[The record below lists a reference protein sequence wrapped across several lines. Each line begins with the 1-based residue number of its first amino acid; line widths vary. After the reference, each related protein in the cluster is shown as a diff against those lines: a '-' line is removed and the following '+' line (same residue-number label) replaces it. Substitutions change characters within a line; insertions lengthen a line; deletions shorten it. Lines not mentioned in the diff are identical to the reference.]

1 MLDDNNLRMKKFL
14 LIKRKGQWFSP
25 NSDKPFSGVA
35 SCNGFTYRYTL
46 DGRKVLLSKPRPNP
60 QRVVKNLWLFEN
72 PQRRGF
78 VNGLYYPFV
87 TANGNT
93 DIGAGIDMSKQTA
106 AFRKE
111 AQRGLTPQRM
121 NQELNKRVNEHLR
134 KVDTALRRYTNYPD
148 TVSPQIKEGLADLRY
163 QVGSLGGY
171 PKLLQ
176 SDTKGDLNG
185 IRRESRVMFKNKKGQ
200 MQFDKRRYDA
210 RNSNYFYY
218 RQGGMI
224 SPLMESIM
232 PNTYKESRSEQM
244 KREQTRRAAQ
254 KLQQKVNALKSGTN
268 VKNNIFAS
276 LAKSN
281 SLLR

>member
-1 MLDDNNLRMKKFL
+1 MKRFI
-14 LIKRKGQWFSP
+14 LIKRNGQWFSP

-46 DGRKVLLSKPRPNP
+46 DGRKVLLSKPRPDP
-60 QRVVKNLWLFEN
+60 QRVVKNLWQFEN

-106 AFRKE
+106 AFRRE

-148 TVSPQIKEGLADLRY
+148 TVSLQIKEGLADLRY

-176 SDTKGDLNG
+176 SVAKGDLNG
-185 IRRESRVMFKNKKGQ
+185 IQRESRVMFKNKKVQ

-224 SPLMESIM
+224 SPLMESII
-232 PNTYKESRSEQM
+232 PYVPYKGFTPEQM
-244 KREQTRRAAQ
+244 QKEQTRRAAQ
-254 KLQQKVNALKSGTN
+254 EIQQKAKAIEPYTN
-268 VKNNIFAS
+268 VKNNISAS

>member
-1 MLDDNNLRMKKFL
+1 MRKK
-14 LIKRKGQWFSP
+14 IIVKRKGQFYIG
-25 NSDKPFSGVA
+25 NSSVPFSGVIRLVD
-35 SCNGFTYRYTL
+35 GKVYWYTL
-46 DGRKVLLSKPRPNP
+46 DGRKILLSKPKPDP
-60 QRVVKNLWLFEN
+60 QRIVDNFWQFEN

-176 SDTKGDLNG
+176 SVAKGDLNG
-185 IRRESRVMFKNKKGQ
+185 IQRESRVMFKNKKGQ

-210 RNSNYFYY
+210 RNSNYFYF

-232 PNTYKESRSEQM
+232 PNTYKESRSEPM

-254 KLQQKVNALKSGTN
+254 KLQQKGNALKSGTN
-268 VKNNIFAS
+268 VRNNISAS
-276 LAKSN
+276 LAKPN

>member
-176 SDTKGDLNG
+176 SVAKGDLNG

-232 PNTYKESRSEQM
+232 PNAYKESSSEQM

-254 KLQQKVNALKSGTN
+254 KLQQKGNALKSGTN

-276 LAKSN
+276 LAKQI
-281 SLLR
+281 SLHC

>member
-1 MLDDNNLRMKKFL
+1 MKRFI
-14 LIKRKGQWFSP
+14 LIKRNGQWFSP

-46 DGRKVLLSKPRPNP
+46 DGRKVLLSKPRPDP
-60 QRVVKNLWLFEN
+60 QRVVKNLWQFEN

-106 AFRKE
+106 AFRRE

-176 SDTKGDLNG
+176 SVAKGDLNG
-185 IRRESRVMFKNKKGQ
+185 IQRESRVMFKNKKGQ

-210 RNSNYFYY
+210 RNSNYFYF

-232 PNTYKESRSEQM
+232 PNAYKELRSEQM
-244 KREQTRRAAQ
+244 QREQTRRAAQ
-254 KLQQKVNALKSGTN
+254 KIQQKAKAIESYTN
-268 VKNNIFAS
+268 VRNNISAS

>member
-1 MLDDNNLRMKKFL
+1 MKTRMKKFL

-121 NQELNKRVNEHLR
+121 NQELYKRANEHLR

-176 SDTKGDLNG
+176 SVAKGDLNG

>member
-46 DGRKVLLSKPRPNP
+46 DGRKVLLSKPRPDP
-60 QRVVKNLWLFEN
+60 QRVVKNLWQFEN

-106 AFRKE
+106 AFRRE

-176 SDTKGDLNG
+176 SVAKGDLNG
-185 IRRESRVMFKNKKGQ
+185 IQRESRVMFKNKKGQ

-210 RNSNYFYY
+210 RNSNYFYF

-232 PNTYKESRSEQM
+232 PNTYKESRSEPM

-254 KLQQKVNALKSGTN
+254 KLQQKGNALKSGTN
-268 VKNNIFAS
+268 VRNNISAS
-276 LAKSN
+276 LAKPN

>member
-1 MLDDNNLRMKKFL
+1 MRKK
-14 LIKRKGQWFSP
+14 IIVKRKGQFYIG
-25 NSDKPFSGVA
+25 NSSVPFSGVIRLVD
-35 SCNGFTYRYTL
+35 GKVYRYTL
-46 DGRKVLLSKPRPNP
+46 DGRKILLSKPKPDP
-60 QRVVKNLWLFEN
+60 QRIVDNFWQFEN

-176 SDTKGDLNG
+176 SVAKGDLNG
-185 IRRESRVMFKNKKGQ
+185 IQRESRVMFKNKKGQ

-210 RNSNYFYY
+210 RNSNYFYF

-232 PNTYKESRSEQM
+232 PNTYKESRSEPM

-254 KLQQKVNALKSGTN
+254 KLQQKGNALKSGTN
-268 VKNNIFAS
+268 VRNNISAS
-276 LAKSN
+276 LAKPN

>member
-1 MLDDNNLRMKKFL
+1 MKRFI
-14 LIKRKGQWFSP
+14 LIKRNAQWFSP

-72 PQRRGF
+72 PKRRGF

-106 AFRKE
+106 AFRRE

-176 SDTKGDLNG
+176 SVAKGDLNG
-185 IRRESRVMFKNKKGQ
+185 IQRESRVMFKNKKGQ

-210 RNSNYFYY
+210 RNSNYFYF

-232 PNTYKESRSEQM
+232 PNTYKESRSEPM

-254 KLQQKVNALKSGTN
+254 KLQQKGNALKSGTN
-268 VKNNIFAS
+268 VRNNISAS

>member
-1 MLDDNNLRMKKFL
+1 MYKDYYVRRN
-14 LIKRKGQWFSP
+14 GQWISL
-25 NSDKPFSGVA
+25 NTGKPFSGIVR
-35 SCNGFTYRYTL
+35 SGNLYFNLTK
-46 DGRKVLLSKPRPNP
+46 DGRKILLSKPKPDP
-60 QRVVKNLWLFEN
+60 QRIVANLWQFEN

-106 AFRKE
+106 AFRRE

-121 NQELNKRVNEHLR
+121 NQELYKRANEHLR
-134 KVDTALRRYTNYPD
+134 KVDTALRRYTNYLD
-148 TVSPQIKEGLADLRY
+148 TVSPQIKEGLADIRY
-163 QVGSLGGY
+163 QVGSLGGF
-171 PKLLQ
+171 PKLLRAVA
-176 SDTKGDLNG
+176 KGDLNG
-185 IRRESRVMFKNKKGQ
+185 MRRESRLMYRNNNTGK
-200 MQFDKRRYDA
+200 MEYDRRRHEA
-210 RNSNYFYY
+210 RLRNYFHYG
-218 RQGGMI
+218 QGGMI

-232 PNTYKESRSEQM
+232 PNAYKESSSEQM

-281 SLLR
+281 PLHR

>member
-1 MLDDNNLRMKKFL
+1 MKRFI
-14 LIKRKGQWFSP
+14 LIKRNGQWFSP

-46 DGRKVLLSKPRPNP
+46 DGRKVLLSKPRPDP
-60 QRVVKNLWLFEN
+60 QRVVKNLWQFEN

-121 NQELNKRVNEHLR
+121 NQELYKRANEHLR

-176 SDTKGDLNG
+176 SVAKGDLNG
-185 IRRESRVMFKNKKGQ
+185 IQRESRVMFKNKKGQ

-210 RNSNYFYY
+210 RSSNYFYY

-244 KREQTRRAAQ
+244 QREQTRRAAQ

-268 VKNNIFAS
+268 VKNNISAS

>member
-1 MLDDNNLRMKKFL
+1 MRKK
-14 LIKRKGQWFSP
+14 IIVKRKGQFYIG
-25 NSDKPFSGVA
+25 NSSVPFSGVIRLVD
-35 SCNGFTYRYTL
+35 GKVYRYTL
-46 DGRKVLLSKPRPNP
+46 DGRKILLSKPKPDP
-60 QRVVKNLWLFEN
+60 QRIVDNFWQFEN

-93 DIGAGIDMSKQTA
+93 DIGAGIDISKQTA
-106 AFRKE
+106 AFRRE

-176 SDTKGDLNG
+176 SVAKGDLNG
-185 IRRESRVMFKNKKGQ
+185 IQRESRVMFKNKKGQ

-210 RNSNYFYY
+210 RNSNYFYF

-232 PNTYKESRSEQM
+232 PNTYKESRSEPM

-254 KLQQKVNALKSGTN
+254 KLQQKGNALKSGTN
-268 VKNNIFAS
+268 VRNNISAS
-276 LAKSN
+276 LAKPN

>member
-1 MLDDNNLRMKKFL
+1 MKRFI
-14 LIKRKGQWFSP
+14 LIKRNGQWFSP

-46 DGRKVLLSKPRPNP
+46 DGRKVLLSKPRPDP
-60 QRVVKNLWLFEN
+60 QRVVKNLWQFEN

-106 AFRKE
+106 AFRRE

-176 SDTKGDLNG
+176 SVAKGDLNG
-185 IRRESRVMFKNKKGQ
+185 IQRESRVMFKNKKGQ

-210 RNSNYFYY
+210 RNSNYFYF

-232 PNTYKESRSEQM
+232 PNTYKESRSEPM
-244 KREQTRRAAQ
+244 KSEQTRRAAQ
-254 KLQQKVNALKSGTN
+254 KIQQKAKAIESYTN
-268 VKNNIFAS
+268 VRNNISAS
-276 LAKSN
+276 LAKPN

>member
-106 AFRKE
+106 AFRRE

-176 SDTKGDLNG
+176 SVAKGDLNG
-185 IRRESRVMFKNKKGQ
+185 IRRESRVMFKNKNGQ

-210 RNSNYFYY
+210 RNSSYFYY

-232 PNTYKESRSEQM
+232 PNAYKESSSEQM

-254 KLQQKVNALKSGTN
+254 KLQQKGNALKSGTN
-268 VKNNIFAS
+268 VKNNISAS

>member
-1 MLDDNNLRMKKFL
+1 MKRFI
-14 LIKRKGQWFSP
+14 LIKRNGQWFSP

-46 DGRKVLLSKPRPNP
+46 DGRKVLLSKPRPDP

-106 AFRKE
+106 AFRRE

-176 SDTKGDLNG
+176 SVAKGDLNG
-185 IRRESRVMFKNKKGQ
+185 IQRESRVMFKNKKGQ

-210 RNSNYFYY
+210 RNSNYFYF

-232 PNTYKESRSEQM
+232 PNTYKESRSEPM

-254 KLQQKVNALKSGTN
+254 KLQQKGNALKSGTN
-268 VKNNIFAS
+268 VRNNISAS
-276 LAKSN
+276 LAKPN

>member
-1 MLDDNNLRMKKFL
+1 MYKDYYVRRN
-14 LIKRKGQWFSP
+14 GQWISL
-25 NSDKPFSGVA
+25 NTGKPFSGIVR
-35 SCNGFTYRYTL
+35 SGNLYFNLTK
-46 DGRKVLLSKPRPNP
+46 DGRKILLSKPSPDHKRI
-60 QRVVKNLWLFEN
+60 VANLWQFEN

-87 TANGNT
+87 TVNGNT

-121 NQELNKRVNEHLR
+121 NQELYKRANEHLR

-176 SDTKGDLNG
+176 SVAKGDLNG
-185 IRRESRVMFKNKKGQ
+185 IQRESKVMFRNKNGQ

-224 SPLMESIM
+224 SSLMESIM
-232 PNTYKESRSEQM
+232 PNTYKESRSGQM

-254 KLQQKVNALKSGTN
+254 KLQQKAKAIEPYTN
-268 VKNNIFAS
+268 VRNNISAS

>member
-121 NQELNKRVNEHLR
+121 NQELYKRANEHLR

-176 SDTKGDLNG
+176 SVAKGDLNG

-232 PNTYKESRSEQM
+232 PNAYKESSSEQM

-254 KLQQKVNALKSGTN
+254 KLQQKGNALKSGTN
-268 VKNNIFAS
+268 VRNNIS
-276 LAKSN
+276 TCTVEK
-281 SLLR
+281 

>member
-1 MLDDNNLRMKKFL
+1 MKRFI
-14 LIKRKGQWFSP
+14 LIKRNGQWFSP

-60 QRVVKNLWLFEN
+60 QRVVKNLWQFEN

-106 AFRKE
+106 AFRRE

-176 SDTKGDLNG
+176 SVAKGDLNG
-185 IRRESRVMFKNKKGQ
+185 IQRESRVMFKNKKGQ

-244 KREQTRRAAQ
+244 QREQTRRAAQ
-254 KLQQKVNALKSGTN
+254 KLQQKGNALKSGTN
-268 VKNNIFAS
+268 VKNNISAS

>member
-1 MLDDNNLRMKKFL
+1 MKRFI
-14 LIKRKGQWFSP
+14 LIKRNGQWFSP

-46 DGRKVLLSKPRPNP
+46 DGRKVLLSKPRPDP
-60 QRVVKNLWLFEN
+60 QRVVKNLWQFEN

-106 AFRKE
+106 AFRRE

-134 KVDTALRRYTNYPD
+134 KVDTALRRYINYPD

-176 SDTKGDLNG
+176 SVAKGDLNG
-185 IRRESRVMFKNKKGQ
+185 IQRESRVMFKNKKGQ

-210 RNSNYFYY
+210 RNSNYFYF

-232 PNTYKESRSEQM
+232 PNTYKESRSEPM

-254 KLQQKVNALKSGTN
+254 KLQQKGNALKSGTN
-268 VKNNIFAS
+268 VRNNISAS
-276 LAKSN
+276 LAKPN

>member
-1 MLDDNNLRMKKFL
+1 MTKK
-14 LIKRKGQWFSP
+14 IIVKRNRQYFIG
-25 NSDKPFSGVA
+25 NSTIPFSGIMRLVDDKV
-35 SCNGFTYRYTL
+35 YKYTL

-106 AFRKE
+106 AFRRE

-176 SDTKGDLNG
+176 SVAKGDLNG
-185 IRRESRVMFKNKKGQ
+185 IQRESRVMFKNKKGQ

-232 PNTYKESRSEQM
+232 PNAYKESRSEQM
-244 KREQTRRAAQ
+244 QREQTRRAAQ
-254 KLQQKVNALKSGTN
+254 KLQQKGNALKSGTN
-268 VKNNIFAS
+268 VRNNISAS
-276 LAKSN
+276 LAKPN

>member
-1 MLDDNNLRMKKFL
+1 MKRFI
-14 LIKRKGQWFSP
+14 LIKRNGQWFSP

-46 DGRKVLLSKPRPNP
+46 DGRKVLLSKLRPDP
-60 QRVVKNLWLFEN
+60 QRVVKNLWQFEN

-106 AFRKE
+106 AFRRE

-176 SDTKGDLNG
+176 SVTKGDLNG
-185 IRRESRVMFKNKKGQ
+185 IQRESRVMFKNKKGQ

-210 RNSNYFYY
+210 RNSNYFYF

-232 PNTYKESRSEQM
+232 PNTYKESRSEPM

-254 KLQQKVNALKSGTN
+254 KLQQKGNALKSGTN
-268 VKNNIFAS
+268 VRNNISAS
-276 LAKSN
+276 LAKPN

>member
-1 MLDDNNLRMKKFL
+1 MKRFI
-14 LIKRKGQWFSP
+14 LIKRNGQWFSP

-46 DGRKVLLSKPRPNP
+46 DGRKVLLSKPRPDP
-60 QRVVKNLWLFEN
+60 QRVVKNLWQFEN

-106 AFRKE
+106 AFRRE

-176 SDTKGDLNG
+176 SVAKGDQNG
-185 IRRESRVMFKNKKGQ
+185 IQRESRVMFKNKKGQ

-210 RNSNYFYY
+210 RNSNYFYF

-232 PNTYKESRSEQM
+232 PNTYKESRSEPM

-254 KLQQKVNALKSGTN
+254 KLQQKGNALKSGTN
-268 VKNNIFAS
+268 VRNNISAS
-276 LAKSN
+276 LAKPN

>member
-1 MLDDNNLRMKKFL
+1 MKKFL
-14 LIKRKGQWFSP
+14 LIKRKGQWFMP

-46 DGRKVLLSKPRPNP
+46 DGRKILLSKPKPDP
-60 QRVVKNLWLFEN
+60 QRIVANLWQFEN

-121 NQELNKRVNEHLR
+121 NQELYKRANEHLR

-176 SDTKGDLNG
+176 SVAKGDLNG
-185 IRRESRVMFKNKKGQ
+185 IQRESRVMFKNKKGQ

-244 KREQTRRAAQ
+244 QREQTRRAAQ

-268 VKNNIFAS
+268 VKNNISAS
-276 LAKSN
+276 FAKSN

>member
-1 MLDDNNLRMKKFL
+1 MKKFL
-14 LIKRKGQWFSP
+14 LIKRKGQWFMP

-35 SCNGFTYRYTL
+35 SCYGFTYRYTL
-46 DGRKVLLSKPRPNP
+46 DGRKILLSKPKPAP
-60 QRVVKNLWLFEN
+60 QRIVANLWQFEN

-121 NQELNKRVNEHLR
+121 NQELYKRANEHLR

-176 SDTKGDLNG
+176 SVAKGDLNG
-185 IRRESRVMFKNKKGQ
+185 IQRESRVMFKNKKGQ

-244 KREQTRRAAQ
+244 QREQTRRAAQ

-268 VKNNIFAS
+268 VKNNISAS

>member
-1 MLDDNNLRMKKFL
+1 MRKK
-14 LIKRKGQWFSP
+14 IIVKRKGQFYIG
-25 NSDKPFSGVA
+25 NSSVPFSGVIRLVD
-35 SCNGFTYRYTL
+35 GKVYRYTL
-46 DGRKVLLSKPRPNP
+46 DGRKILLSKPKPDP
-60 QRVVKNLWLFEN
+60 QRIVDNFWQFEN

-176 SDTKGDLNG
+176 SVAKGDLNG
-185 IRRESRVMFKNKKGQ
+185 IQRESRVMFKNKKGQ

-210 RNSNYFYY
+210 RNSNYFYF

-254 KLQQKVNALKSGTN
+254 KLQQKGNALKSGTN
-268 VKNNIFAS
+268 VRNNISAS
-276 LAKSN
+276 LAKPN

>member
-1 MLDDNNLRMKKFL
+1 MKRFI
-14 LIKRKGQWFSP
+14 LIKRNGQWFSP

-46 DGRKVLLSKPRPNP
+46 DGRKVLLSKPRPDP

-72 PQRRGF
+72 PKRRGF

-106 AFRKE
+106 AFRRE

-176 SDTKGDLNG
+176 SVAKGDLNG
-185 IRRESRVMFKNKKGQ
+185 IQRESRVMFKNKKVQ

-224 SPLMESIM
+224 SPLMESII
-232 PNTYKESRSEQM
+232 PYVPYKGFTPEQM
-244 KREQTRRAAQ
+244 QKEQTRRAAQ
-254 KLQQKVNALKSGTN
+254 EIQQKAKAIEPYTN
-268 VKNNIFAS
+268 VKNNISAS

>member
-1 MLDDNNLRMKKFL
+1 MYKDYYVRRN
-14 LIKRKGQWFSP
+14 GQWISL
-25 NSDKPFSGVA
+25 NTGKPFSGIVR
-35 SCNGFTYRYTL
+35 SGNLYFNLTK
-46 DGRKVLLSKPRPNP
+46 DGRKILLSKPKPDPKRI
-60 QRVVKNLWLFEN
+60 VANLWQFEN

-87 TANGNT
+87 TVNGNT

-121 NQELNKRVNEHLR
+121 NQELYKRANEHLR

-148 TVSPQIKEGLADLRY
+148 TVSPQIKEGLADIRY
-163 QVGSLGGY
+163 QVGSLGGF
-171 PKLLQ
+171 PKLLRAVA
-176 SDTKGDLNG
+176 KGDLNG
-185 IRRESRVMFKNKKGQ
+185 MRRESRVMYRNNNTGK
-200 MQFDKRRYDA
+200 MEYDRRRHEA
-210 RNSNYFYY
+210 RLRNYFHYG
-218 RQGGMI
+218 QGCMI

-244 KREQTRRAAQ
+244 QREQTRRAAQ
-254 KLQQKVNALKSGTN
+254 KIQQKAIEPYTN
-268 VKNNIFAS
+268 VKNNISAS

>member
-1 MLDDNNLRMKKFL
+1 MKRFI
-14 LIKRKGQWFSP
+14 LIKRNGQWFSP

-46 DGRKVLLSKPRPNP
+46 DGRKVLLSKPRPDP
-60 QRVVKNLWLFEN
+60 QRVVKNLWQFEN

-106 AFRKE
+106 AFRRE

-176 SDTKGDLNG
+176 SVAKGDLNG
-185 IRRESRVMFKNKKGQ
+185 IQRESRVMFKNKKGQ

-210 RNSNYFYY
+210 RNSNYFYF

-232 PNTYKESRSEQM
+232 PNTYKESRSEPM

-254 KLQQKVNALKSGTN
+254 KLQQKGNALKSGTN
-268 VKNNIFAS
+268 VRNNISAS